1 MQATTINNIIIPS
14 NLTRKYL
21 RSLIAGCAASC
32 LLTAAS
38 EAQQESTQPSP
49 AIPFLNR
56 GQDAIPSQVDE
67 MYSKGIRFLANSQS
81 AEGNWPD
88 TYGRYVGVVGLAV
101 MALMSTGEDP
111 NSGPYASNIQKA
123 LQFILKEQNEETGY
137 IGDTMYNH
145 GFATLALAEA
155 YGVVEMQGLGQAL
168 QKAVDLSLTA
178 QEANRQDAWRYNP
191 ASRDADTSVAGAV
204 LVSLFAARNAGIA
217 VPDDAFEKALA
228 YFDSMRTSNAGY
240 GYSNP
245 SHPNFNRTAIGVLVF
260 SLARRDDEPHI
271 AKSLEYLSSNLN
283 YRDPSYAYYFEYY
296 MSQAL
301 FQADIDLWEKWNQI
315 NIRYLST
322 IQSPDGSWPGSNGA
336 TFSTSAA
343 LLSLALNYRLLP
355 IYER

>member
-1 MQATTINNIIIPS
+1 MHTTHHTPS
-14 NLTRKYL
+14 HKQPL
-21 RSLIAGCAASC
+21 RALVTGWIAAC
-32 LLTAAS
+32 LLTGPVA
-38 EAQQESTQPSP
+38 AQQDTPSQNTDQ
-49 AIPFLNR
+49 IPFLHR

-67 MYSKGIRFLANSQS
+67 MYTKGIRYLANTQTE
-81 AEGNWPD
+81 EGNWPD
-88 TYGRYVGVVGLAV
+88 TYGRLAGVVGLAV

-111 NSGPYASNIQKA
+111 NSGPYADNIRKA
-123 LQFILKEQNEETGY
+123 LDYILKQQNEETGY

-155 YGVVEMQGLGQAL
+155 YGVVDMPGLGSAL

-178 QEANRQDAWRYNP
+178 QQNNRQGSWRYNP
-191 ASRDADTSVAGAV
+191 SSRDADTSVAGAV
-204 LVSLFAARNAGIA
+204 LVSLYGARNAGIA
-217 VPDDAFEKALA
+217 VPDEAFEDALD
-228 YFDSMRTSNAGY
+228 YFDSMRTSNGGY

-245 SHPNFNRTAIGVLVF
+245 SHPNFNRTAIGLLIF
-260 SLARRDDEPHI
+260 SLSHRDDEEHLK
-271 AKSLEYLSSNLN
+271 KSIDYLSSNLN

-301 FQADIDLWEKWNQI
+301 FQADLELWEKWNKI

-322 IQSPDGSWPGSNGA
+322 IQSPDGSWPGSNGT